1 MISSR
6 PTNTP
11 TEASTG
17 ASIIGRI
24 RMRSISRPMTNETT
38 TVMTKATQY
47 GSPALIRVSAM

>member
-17 ASIIGRI
+17 ALAIGRI
-24 RMRSISRPMTNETT
+24 RMRSIATPMTKEITT
-38 TVMTKATQY
+38 AMTKATQ
-47 GSPALIRVSAM
+47 